1 MKKKIYLSIIIFSL
15 LIVIFYIYTSYNTED
30 EKIITSFVNEYFKQ
44 ADLTDEDWTKLL
56 ESPENINNFISNF
69 DKYVDEKELNRL
81 VSNRNLPCPYFKD
94 LPDDYNYTILS
105 ISKLSPGN
113 YELTIRISEQ
123 TANFAVRMTNT
134 QKGRKIDYIDIE
146 KLVDKLK

>member
-56 ESPENINNFISNF
+56 ESQENINNFVSNF

-81 VSNRNLPCPYFKD
+81 VSNRNLPCPYFKN
-94 LPDDYNYTILS
+94 LPDDYN
-105 ISKLSPGN
+105 
-113 YELTIRISEQ
+113 
-123 TANFAVRMTNT
+123 
-134 QKGRKIDYIDIE
+134 
-146 KLVDKLK
+146 

>member
-1 MKKKIYLSIIIFSL
+1 MKKKIYLYIIIFSL
-15 LIVIFYIYTSYNTED
+15 LIVIFYIYTSYNTD

-44 ADLTDEDWTKLL
+44 TDLTDEDWTKLV
-56 ESPENINNFISNF
+56 EYPEDLNIFVSNF
-69 DKYVDEKELNRL
+69 DKYVVEKELNRL
-81 VSNRNLPCPYFKD
+81 SSNRHLPCPYFKD

-113 YELTIRISEQ
+113 YELTMDISEQ
-123 TANFAVRMTNT
+123 TANLAVRMTNT
-134 QKGRKIDYIDIE
+134 QRGRKIEYIDIE

>member
-15 LIVIFYIYTSYNTED
+15 LIVILYIYTSYNTED

-81 VSNRNLPCPYFKD
+81 VSNRNLPCPYF
-94 LPDDYNYTILS
+94 
-105 ISKLSPGN
+105 
-113 YELTIRISEQ
+113 IRIFLMIIIIQS
-123 TANFAVRMTNT
+123 
-134 QKGRKIDYIDIE
+134 
-146 KLVDKLK
+146 

>member
-44 ADLTDEDWTKLL
+44 ADLTYEDWTKLL
-56 ESPENINNFISNF
+56 ESPENINNFVSNF

-81 VSNRNLPCPYFKD
+81 VSNRNLP
-94 LPDDYNYTILS
+94 
-105 ISKLSPGN
+105 
-113 YELTIRISEQ
+113 
-123 TANFAVRMTNT
+123 
-134 QKGRKIDYIDIE
+134 
-146 KLVDKLK
+146 